1 MPRGG
6 DDSPL
11 LHGLAA
17 GAADLVPGVA
27 VLRAGSRPGVLQ
39 RRVMPRGGDRLRL
52 GVRIGPALQRH
63 CGGICPNAVGDTAR
77 SGGNFA
83 GNIGRQRLHMTGIPG
98 ASKDSLGSEAGPLP
112 PGLTPIVAQSRSDS
126 GKHLV
131 IVGADQ
137 TADAAEII
145 YCIMGAVGGS
155 LQGLR
160 QDQLLVEH
168 MNVLLGPVGGVAAV
182 TGAAGRDDHGQ
193 VIRPRQARAA
203 PAGEVI
209 ALPGGIH
216 QGDGSGLH
224 AVPGGIAVGRS
235 AIQVIGDGVRDQLP
249 CGGKGSA
256 GHRIALDQAAVG
268 VVVCHRPAAVH
279 PVQKG
284 IAGPGGVGH
293 ACQNIV
299 VPAQAS
305 ALRRAA
311 VTRVI
316 VHGEGLGRK
325 HRLHGD
331 GSGGHKKSVVGD
343 GHIAFD
349 HLPVIEGVSRC
360 GDGGEGD
367 LGARR
372 RSFGGRRRR
381 AAAFGLYRNVIGHQG
396 CVADQVQ
403 PLVILILHV
412 GIGVIREKVIRVV
425 FFVTIRKC
433 HGVSDIRGG
442 NADGRAFGHVDLN
455 GQRLAGG
462 QIHIVGLAGNRVV
475 LHEGLVS
482 DPQLAAVA
490 GVDINAAAIAAGF
503 VILDLTAIELADR
516 AGAVNI
522 YAAAVAG
529 GRIAGDLAA
538 LHNQPRRLLIQIDG
552 AAVAAGVSGDLAV
565 IEEELA
571 VLVKHMNRAA
581 L

>member
-1 MPRGG
+1 MPC
-6 DDSPL
+6 
-11 LHGLAA
+11 
-17 GAADLVPGVA
+17 
-27 VLRAGSRPGVLQ
+27 
-39 RRVMPRGGDRLRL
+39 GGDRLRL

-98 ASKDSLGSEAGPLP
+98 AGKDSLGSKAGPLP
-112 PGLTPIVAQSRSDS
+112 PGLTPIVAQSCSDG

-145 YCIMGAVGGS
+145 YCVMGAVGGS

-160 QDQLLVEH
+160 QDHLLVEH
-168 MNVLLGPVGGVAAV
+168 MNVLLGPVGGVTAV

-311 VTRVI
+311 VARVI
-316 VHGEGLGRK
+316 IHGEGLGRK

-367 LGARR
+367 LGARH

-442 NADGRAFGHVDLN
+442 NADGRAFGHVDLD

-462 QIHIVGLAGNRVV
+462 QIHIVGFAGNRVV